1 VNMFKDF
8 SDVLSESLNILTVLK
23 TFYDC
28 GIPFSDTDIEAEF
41 LFDIILD
48 AMCSLGCWLD
58 YNEEYDCDLWY
69 ICPDELNE
77 FTELAAEYGT
87 AHGLKFSENYWFCK
101 LKKKVESELESF
113 RNENGYN
120 YCEYDHVIRSK
131 DSYIKIALYNGDLP
145 NMELLNAALSLYL
158 FLRKSIKTL
167 SEKLKAEKPKIIS
180 MEQPQERMVA

>member
-1 VNMFKDF
+1 M
-8 SDVLSESLNILTVLK
+8 
-23 TFYDC
+23 
-28 GIPFSDTDIEAEF
+28 
-41 LFDIILD
+41 
-48 AMCSLGCWLD
+48 
-58 YNEEYDCDLWY
+58 
-69 ICPDELNE
+69 
-77 FTELAAEYGT
+77 
-87 AHGLKFSENYWFCK
+87 KFSENYWFCK

>member
-1 VNMFKDF
+1 MNMFKDF
-8 SDVLSESLNILTVLK
+8 SDELSGCLNILTVLK

-28 GIPFSDTDIEAEF
+28 GISFSDTEIKSDY
-41 LFDIILD
+41 LYDIILD
-48 AMCSLGCWLD
+48 AMASLGCWLD

-101 LKKKVESELESF
+101 LKKKVKSELESLQ
-113 RNENGYN
+113 NESGYN
-120 YCEYDHVIRSK
+120 YCECEHVIRSK
-131 DSYIKIALYNGDLP
+131 DSYIKITLYNGGLSD
-145 NMELLNAALSLYL
+145 MELLNAALSLFI
-158 FLRKSIKTL
+158 FLRKSIKML

-180 MEQPQERMVA
+180 MEQPQERMAA

>member
-1 VNMFKDF
+1 MNMFKDF
-8 SDVLSESLNILTVLK
+8 SDELSESLNILTVLK

-28 GIPFSDTDIEAEF
+28 GISFSDTEIKSDY
-41 LFDIILD
+41 LYDIILD
-48 AMCSLGCWLD
+48 AMTSLGCWLD

-87 AHGLKFSENYWFCK
+87 AHGLKFSENYWFRK
-101 LKKKVESELESF
+101 LKKKARLELNSVIDET
-113 RNENGYN
+113 GYD
-120 YCEYDHVIRSK
+120 YCNYDHVIRSK

-145 NMELLNAALSLYL
+145 NMELLNMTLSLYL
-158 FLRKSIKTL
+158 FLWKSIKML

-180 MEQPQERMVA
+180 MEQPQERRAA